1 MPADNR
7 DRGIVEHILR
17 YCEQIETAH
26 IYVPDLHIFLSCTV
40 TLPAKISILSRM
52 KSLLFADDLL

>member
-7 DRGIVEHILR
+7 DRDIVEHILR

-26 IYVPDLHIFLSCTV
+26 IYEPDLPIFL
-40 TLPAKISILSRM
+40 P
-52 KSLLFADDLL
+52 